1 MAKTDKTVVEPKPVR
16 ADVAPDTARVYG
28 RERPES
34 EAGMGRLD
42 NNAAATPCRS
52 ADKLEETVRNRQ
64 ETRQINA
71 EDEETHHKKK

>member
-1 MAKTDKTVVEPKPVR
+1 MAKKDKPAVEPKPARV
-16 ADVAPDTARVYG
+16 DGAPDPARVYG

-42 NNAAATPCRS
+42 NNSATPYRS

-64 ETRQINA
+64 ENRQINA